1 MREKYPL
8 LLSIS
13 PRPTRKPT
21 SIPIGRRI
29 MRPKLHWV
37 ESKAGV
43 DKRQHDINPQTNHVK
58 SVMAKTFA
66 MRARTQ
72 SWIISEKRR

>member
-8 LLSIS
+8 LSSIS
-13 PRPTRKPT
+13 PRPMRKPT

-37 ESKAGV
+37 ESKAGF

-58 SVMAKTFA
+58 PVMAKTFA
-66 MRARTQ
+66 MKVRTQ
-72 SWIISEKRR
+72 SWIISEKRG